1 MKKKKTSTLRIDSGI
16 KIAPSQSTLTQADGI
31 TAAAVVGSVLLV
43 VIAAAA
49 LFGSVFSYISMM
61 SVSLNQTAIA
71 IVAAA
76 SVVVFGAL
84 FLTKIKLRWLL
95 IGAGSAL
102 IIFSAIFMQPIISG
116 CKNVINY
123 SSIAIAKSM
132 KWSTPAVSMKNVD
145 EFDTTIFV

>member
-49 LFGSVFSYISMM
+49 MFGSVFSYISMM

-76 SVVVFGAL
+76 
-84 FLTKIKLRWLL
+84 
-95 IGAGSAL
+95 
-102 IIFSAIFMQPIISG
+102 
-116 CKNVINY
+116 
-123 SSIAIAKSM
+123 
-132 KWSTPAVSMKNVD
+132 
-145 EFDTTIFV
+145 